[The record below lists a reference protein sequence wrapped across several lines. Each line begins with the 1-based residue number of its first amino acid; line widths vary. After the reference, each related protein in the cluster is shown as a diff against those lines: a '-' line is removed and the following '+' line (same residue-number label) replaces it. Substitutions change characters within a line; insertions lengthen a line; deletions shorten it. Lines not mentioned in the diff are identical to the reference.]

1 MNYQM
6 LLERMTRSHWEHISP
21 EDAAALEKLLVRVEK
36 LEAGIQNYTAVF
48 GDIVFPDKSGN
59 GQSAARREIYAN
71 PAGWMFS
78 FDGVKWET
86 APMDIGKIDYA
97 KAMFRR
103 IPEGIYVGVAED
115 VKKNPREFLFSS
127 NNGYTWHPLCR
138 DDSNTWHM
146 WIYHGNHK
154 STWFKRK

>member
-59 GQSAARREIYAN
+59 GQSTARREIYAN

-78 FDGVKWET
+78 FDGVKWEA
-86 APMDIGKIDYA
+86 APMDIGKIDYPRA
-97 KAMFRR
+97 LFRR
-103 IPEGIYVGVAED
+103 IPEGVSIGVTED
-115 VKKNPREFLFSS
+115 VKMNPQNYLFST
-127 NNGYTWHPLCR
+127 NGSTWNPLCKPDSSTWH
-138 DDSNTWHM
+138 T
-146 WIYHGNHK
+146 WIYHGRHNT
-154 STWFKRK
+154 TWFKRK